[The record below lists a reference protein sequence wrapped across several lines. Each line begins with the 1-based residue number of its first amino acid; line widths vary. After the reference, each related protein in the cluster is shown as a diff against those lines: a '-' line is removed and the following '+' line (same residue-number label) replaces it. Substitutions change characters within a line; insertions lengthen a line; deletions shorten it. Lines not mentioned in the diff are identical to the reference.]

1 MQETNRIELKSEL
14 TSEVDIEREVVA
26 FLNAENF
33 TRIIFPADLE
43 VMKMLQ
49 EEYDYQENR
58 EDCQE
63 NYQENSEKPD
73 DVSEKMSEKMSEI
86 VSEKMSEKN
95 SPTLQKSCLRKKSHI
110 VRRIEKEEYV

>member
-33 TRIIFPADLE
+33 IRIIFPADSE
-43 VMKMLQ
+43 VVRMLQ
-49 EEYDYQENR
+49 EEDDYQEKGEDYQEN
-58 EDCQE
+58 C
-63 NYQENSEKPD
+63 QENSEKPGE
-73 DVSEKMSEKMSEI
+73 VSEKMSEI

-95 SPTLQKSCLRKKSHI
+95 GPTLQKSCLRKKSHI
-110 VRRIEKEEYV
+110 VWRIEKEEYV

>member
-49 EEYDYQENR
+49 EEDDYQENR

-63 NYQENSEKPD
+63 NSEKPGE
-73 DVSEKMSEKMSEI
+73 VSEKMSEKMSE
-86 VSEKMSEKN
+86 KN
-95 SPTLQKSCLRKKSHI
+95 SLTLQKSCLRKKSHI
-110 VRRIEKEEYV
+110 VWRIEKEEYV